1 MEATRGTCK
10 VYGRLTVTDLDL
22 LFECRLFLSESGD
35 LERELLSPVLQLVQ
49 LFLQLLHRV
58 LQLRLAVAQ

>member
-1 MEATRGTCK
+1 MTCTSLNFK
-10 VYGRLTVTDLDL
+10 VTSLDL
-22 LFECRLFLSESGD
+22 LFECVLFLSESGD